1 MLDHL
6 CTPHPWMYLAFLA
19 APMVARRR
27 SGLIAR
33 RAQRRGIWFGV
44 APTRAY
50 VTSVERVLDL
60 HTGARRFKEDGELM
74 ERLALPFFRRS
85 GCPSSFLR
93 AHRAVALFSNSD
105 ANVYLCC
112 ASFGRRRQP
121 RRQFFDDAA
130 ELQSVNGNHP
140 LCGPCMKH
148 SVMTYFDRASDGD
161 AEFSKLAVAPRPGPS

>member
-93 AHRAVALFSNSD
+93 AHRAVALFSTPMRTSICAAPLSAAA
-105 ANVYLCC
+105 ANLVGNFLTTPLSCNPSTVTIPC
-112 ASFGRRRQP
+112 A
-121 RRQFFDDAA
+121 
-130 ELQSVNGNHP
+130 
-140 LCGPCMKH
+140 
-148 SVMTYFDRASDGD
+148 DR
-161 AEFSKLAVAPRPGPS
+161 V